1 MTDNTSEK
9 QASDTSKV
17 FQQIGDKLKSAR
29 LARKLDIADVS
40 RSLRLPGMTV
50 DDMENGRLDRLA
62 GLYRRGYLANYARLL
77 GLDPKP
83 MLDDINQ
90 EPAPELREV
99 LPPPRSRWKPENYM
113 KFATYLVAT
122 IAIVPPL
129 VVFFVQGGLRMAE
142 PEPGLPIT
150 STQMESEAA
159 SGDEQRMARR
169 ITRALAVEESGDGE
183 VVGPVTA
190 SALPIRSLRP
200 VRELQPEPTA
210 EIASSAPGPTADDEP
225 LVAVELEL
233 GIELLAD
240 SWIEIYSADGRR
252 LEYDLLRAGQ
262 QRVYFGEPP
271 LRLLLGRASAVR
283 LSADGNSVEYLGDDR
298 ADVVS
303 LELLPGG
310 EVRR

>member
-1 MTDNTSEK
+1 MSDDTLEQ
-9 QASDTSKV
+9 QASDTGRV
-17 FQQIGDKLKSAR
+17 FQQIGDTLKSAR
-29 LARKLDIADVS
+29 LARKLEISDVS

-50 DDMENGRLDRLA
+50 EDMENGRLDRLA
-62 GLYRRGYLANYARLL
+62 GLYRRGYLSNYARLL

-83 MLDDINQ
+83 MLDAIKHD
-90 EPAPELREV
+90 PAPELREV
-99 LPPPRSRWKPENYM
+99 LPRPRPRKKAESYM

-142 PEPGLPIT
+142 PEPSVQISQLET
-150 STQMESEAA
+150 EAA

-169 ITRALAVEESGDGE
+169 IARALAVEESHESE

-190 SALPIRSLRP
+190 SAMPIRSLRP
-200 VRELQPEPTA
+200 VRELQPEAQATA
-210 EIASSAPGPTADDEP
+210 NASVPGPTTEEEP
-225 LVAVELEL
+225 LASLELEL
-233 GIELLAD
+233 GIELLED

-252 LEYDLLRAGQ
+252 LEYDLMRAGQ
-262 QRVYFGEPP
+262 QRIYFGEPP

-283 LSADGNSVEYLGDDR
+283 LTADGNSVEYAGDDR